1 MAYTAVI
8 SEGGLFASDLLDRIA
23 SGEAEG
29 QRAADFGID
38 GGRRLIDETQSA
50 FADARSFWDAFQ
62 RRRQRSRESATT
74 LTREDWM
81 VPFLELLGFDHLV
94 LQRASAE
101 AGGETFF
108 ISHRAGEDPDAPP
121 VHIVSLEEDLDKR
134 GATGRLSPHAAVQ
147 GYLNRADALWG
158 LTTNGRQLRLLR
170 DTTRFSKPTYL
181 EFNIEG
187 MIDENLYGEFVLLY
201 RLLHA
206 SRFPRDGA
214 AAHEC
219 LLERYYQQGIDEG
232 TRVRDKLRDGVQEA
246 LKVLGTAFLAHPDS
260 QALRERV
267 EAGGLDEQSYYR
279 QLLRLVYRL
288 LFLMVAEERRLIFPP
303 DEEDISRHAIYEKYY
318 SVSHLRRRC
327 ERYFASDGYS
337 DLWQGLVTTLRLFRE
352 DDLAS
357 KLGLRALNGEL
368 FGPSACADLEN
379 ASCTNEQLLIAI
391 RHLSTFIDEG
401 PGRRH
406 RRGTGLRRRVN
417 YGDINVEEFG
427 SVYES
432 LLDFNPRVTLDP
444 PAFDLVTG
452 SERKQTGSYY
462 TPPELV
468 RELIGSAL
476 VPVVEER
483 LAKAKT
489 KEEEEQA
496 LLSMKVCDPAAGS
509 GHFLLAAARRIAREL
524 AKVRVG
530 EDEPTPSQYREAVRD
545 VIRSCIYA
553 VDKNPLAVDLCK
565 VALWIEGHSAGLPL
579 SFLDHHIKCGDSLV
593 GVFDLDVLTQG
604 IPDGAYKP
612 VTGDDKL
619 VASAVRKRNKAER
632 IGQLGLAPVD
642 VARAPTDL
650 APQFAEL
657 ARQEERAPD
666 DVHAKEQLYERL
678 RAQGSEWWRYK
689 VACDLWTAAFFT
701 PLTAER
707 WSTEGRIPTTNVIR
721 KQLRVISDDIRE
733 DVKAEAIG
741 LSQEQR
747 FFHWPLEFPDVFADN
762 GFDVV
767 LGNPPWERIKLQEQE
782 FFAGRDPEI
791 TKAPNK
797 AARERLIKKLPEGNP
812 ALAVEFARAQYT
824 HAAVSRSARA
834 SERFRLTAVG
844 DINTY
849 ALFTECMLGLVG
861 PGSRVGCVVPS
872 GIATD
877 EPTKAFFQHL
887 LDGRHLVSLFDFE
900 NRRSIFKGTQGNLKF
915 CLLTLSTV
923 SQNSVLF
930 GAQMDDPV
938 LLRDP
943 TRTYSLDP
951 AEIASVNPNTRNCP
965 MFRTA
970 DDARVVIKIHSLVPI
985 FVTESDGE
993 ENAWDARLYDM
1004 FHMSS
1009 DSSLF
1014 MTKEQLE
1021 NSGWILKGSSFCR
1034 NGARYAPLCESKLV
1048 QQFNH
1053 RAATFEGVPEDRR
1066 FRIHAGTREQS
1077 PGALDDSSVT
1087 SLPRYW
1093 VSEEET
1099 ETRHGGAA
1107 WLLAFRNAIS
1117 AVADSRSLVACILPP
1132 VAVGNSL
1139 HLVGCNVD
1147 GPKMAAL
1154 LGSFNSFV
1162 VDYVLRQKASG
1173 GNLNFYILKQLPVV
1187 APDTFDVRCPWSP
1200 DVETARWLCQR
1211 VLELTYTASDLQ
1223 HFAMDLGY
1231 DGPPFRWNEERRFEL
1246 RCELDAAYFHLYNIA
1261 REDVRH
1267 IMEAFPIV
1275 KRRDEERHGE
1285 YRTKRVILEVYDAMA
1300 EAMRNGKPYQTLLD
1314 PPPAD
1319 PRVAH
1324 DATAA
1329 TNEVRP
1335 I

>member
-1 MAYTAVI
+1 MAYTTVT
-8 SEGGLFASDLLDRIA
+8 SEGGLFPSDLLDRIA
-23 SGEAEG
+23 SGDAEG
-29 QRAADFGID
+29 QRAADFGLD

-62 RRRQRSRESATT
+62 RRRNRSRESVTT

-134 GATGRLSPHAAVQ
+134 GATGRRSPHGAVQ
-147 GYLNRADALWG
+147 EYLNRADSLWG

-187 MIDENLYGEFVLLY
+187 MIEGNLYSEFVLLY

-232 TRVRDKLRDGVQEA
+232 SRVRDKLRDGVQEA

-267 EAGGLDEQSYYR
+267 EGGSLDDQGYYR

-318 SVSHLRRRC
+318 SVSHLRQRC
-327 ERYFASDGYS
+327 ERYFASDSYS
-337 DLWQGLVTTLRLFRE
+337 DLWQGLATTFRLFRE

-357 KLGLRALNGEL
+357 KLGLHALNGEL

-401 PGRRH
+401 PGRRR

-432 LLDFNPRVTLDP
+432 LLEYRPQLTSDP

-489 KEEEEQA
+489 KEEKEQA

-524 AKVRVG
+524 AKVRLG
-530 EDEPTPSQYREAVRD
+530 EDEPAPSQYREAVRD
-545 VIRSCIYA
+545 VIRNCIYA

-579 SFLDHHIKCGDSLV
+579 SFLDHHVKCGDSLV
-593 GVFDLDVLTQG
+593 GVFDLDVLTEG
-604 IPDGAYKP
+604 VPDNAYKP
-612 VTGDDKL
+612 VTGDDKQ
-619 VASAVRKRNKAER
+619 VASAIRKRNKAER
-632 IGQLGLAPVD
+632 QGQLGLAPVD
-642 VARAPTDL
+642 VAGAPAEL
-650 APQFAEL
+650 APQFAKL
-657 ARQEERAPD
+657 ARREEHTPD

-678 RAQGSEWWRYK
+678 RAKGSEWWKYK
-689 VACDLWTAAFFT
+689 VACDLWAAAFFT
-701 PLTAER
+701 PLTAEHWR
-707 WSTEGRIPTTNVIR
+707 TEGRIPTTNVVR

-733 DVKAEAIG
+733 DAKAEAIG
-741 LSQEQR
+741 LSAKQR
-747 FFHWPLEFPDVFADN
+747 FFHWPLEFPEVFAAG

-797 AARERLIKKLPEGNP
+797 AARQRLIKNLPSTNP
-812 ALAVEFARAQYT
+812 ALTEEFAHEKYAHEAASRFARA
-824 HAAVSRSARA
+824 SG
-834 SERFRLTAVG
+834 RFPLTAVG
-844 DINTY
+844 DVNTY
-849 ALFTECMLGLVG
+849 ALFADLDQALHNERGRAGVI
-861 PGSRVGCVVPS
+861 VPT

-877 EPTKAFFQHL
+877 DTTKQFFAEL
-887 LDGRHLVSLFDFE
+887 GEKRALVSLFDFE
-900 NRRSIFKGTQGNLKF
+900 NRTKKLFPSIDSRMKF
-915 CLLTLSTV
+915 CLLTLT
-923 SQNSVLF
+923 
-930 GAQMDDPV
+930 GPV
-938 LLRDP
+938 LAAAG
-943 TRTYSLDP
+943 
-951 AEIASVNPNTRNCP
+951 AEFAFFLYATQDLQDEERHFTLAPEDLALFNPNTRTCP
-965 MFRTA
+965 IFRNRRDAQITNSIYRRVPVLIKAGSPEENPWGVRFLRMLDMSNDSAIFRTKDQLETA
-970 DDARVVIKIHSLVPI
+970 GWHLQGNLFKRDDARYLP
-985 FVTESDGE
+985 
-993 ENAWDARLYDM
+993 LYEAKMVHHFDHR
-1004 FHMSS
+1004 FGTYEGRAG
-1009 DSSLF
+1009 DRGGTGLPE
-1014 MTKEQLE
+1014 TTPQ
-1021 NSGWILKGSSFCR
+1021 
-1034 NGARYAPLCESKLV
+1034 AYADPAYAPL
-1048 QQFNH
+1048 
-1053 RAATFEGVPEDRR
+1053 PY
-1066 FRIHAGTREQS
+1066 
-1077 PGALDDSSVT
+1077 
-1087 SLPRYW
+1087 YW
-1093 VSEEET
+1093 VP
-1099 ETRHGGAA
+1099 AA
-1107 WLLAFRNAIS
+1107 EVEGRLRGRWERGWLLGWRDIC
-1117 AVADSRSLVACILPP
+1117 RSTDERTVIASVMPRSGI
-1132 VAVGNSL
+1132 GNKIPL
-1139 HLVGCNVD
+1139 MLVGDESRAVVAGLIANL
-1147 GPKMAAL
+1147 AA
-1154 LGSFNSFV
+1154 FV
-1162 VDYVLRQKASG
+1162 YDYASRQKLG
-1173 GNLNFYILKQLPVV
+1173 GTTLNYFIFEQLPVL
-1187 APDTFDVRCPWSP
+1187 PPERYRQSCDWSRNESLA
-1200 DVETARWLCQR
+1200 DWIVSR
-1211 VLELTYTASDLQ
+1211 VLGLSYTAYDIKR
-1223 HFAMDLGY
+1223 FAADLGY
-1231 DGPPFRWNEERRFEL
+1231 DGPPFRWDEARRFLL
-1246 RCELDAAYFHLYNIA
+1246 RCELDGAYFHLYGID
-1261 REDVRH
+1261 REDVDY
-1267 IMEAFPIV
+1267 IMETFPIV
-1275 KRRDEERHGE
+1275 KRRDEQAHGE
-1285 YRTKRVILEVYDAMA
+1285 YRTKRVILEVYHAMA
-1300 EAMRNGKPYQTLLD
+1300 EAMRTGESYQTLLD

-1324 DATAA
+1324 KD
-1329 TNEVRP
+1329 VREAVK
-1335 I
+1335 